1 MRAYAIR
8 AASSTIQLAFRSA
21 CSATSLRTALRPP
34 AGSHQLPHAHDAT
47 LRTLMPLPFLTT
59 NRSIH
64 SLHAPHSH
72 PQDNICTA
80 GTRTTAGSQ
89 ILRDYVPA
97 FDATAVARLRS
108 AGAVFVGKTNM
119 DEFGMGSS
127 TENSSYKVRRSTAGA
142 WQLGNGAWRSVR
154 GAGRWGAC
162 SLSILPLGRGF

>member
-1 MRAYAIR
+1 MGTVAAPEGSQSCVPVTPIRTYATHV
-8 AASSTIQLAFRSA
+8 ASSKKLSALRSA
-21 CSATSLRTALRPP
+21 YRTIPSLCGLRLAPSSSHVHTALPQRNAAQHGP
-34 AGSHQLPHAHDAT
+34 
-47 LRTLMPLPFLTT
+47 LRSLTI
-59 NRSIH
+59 NLSIH
-64 SLHAPHSH
+64 SFPTPHSH

-127 TENSSYKVRRSTAGA
+127 TENSSYKVR
-142 WQLGNGAWRSVR
+142 
-154 GAGRWGAC
+154 
-162 SLSILPLGRGF
+162 